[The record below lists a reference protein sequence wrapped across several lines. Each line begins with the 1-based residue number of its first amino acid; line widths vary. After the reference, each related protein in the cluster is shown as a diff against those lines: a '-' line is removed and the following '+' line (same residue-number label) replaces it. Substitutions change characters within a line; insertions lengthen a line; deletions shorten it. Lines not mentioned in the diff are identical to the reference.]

1 MLTNALRRAALR
13 PVPAIR
19 SRGLISA
26 ILHGSQ
32 TAKEEGQQDIQQ
44 HSKLV
49 ARGKYIHAFE
59 GHRVKLDCHKE
70 YVAAAEK
77 YFTGLVNDQELR
89 VKLTGSWETIIGAD
103 LDSFVHILEFEN
115 YSGYDRSME
124 LIRKSH
130 HADNYNALRPFI
142 QTRWSQLCQEFA
154 FFPSAPPHNEGG
166 IFELRSYTL
175 KPGALLEWENA
186 WRVGIEARAK
196 VVAPVGAWF
205 SQIGRLH
212 VVHHMWQYKDL
223 NTRKLMREKAW
234 SQVGWPETV
243 VKTSRLTDLMD
254 ASILTPLQF
263 SPLK

>member
-1 MLTNALRRAALR
+1 
-13 PVPAIR
+13 
-19 SRGLISA
+19 
-26 ILHGSQ
+26 
-32 TAKEEGQQDIQQ
+32 
-44 HSKLV
+44 
-49 ARGKYIHAFE
+49 
-59 GHRVKLDCHKE
+59 
-70 YVAAAEK
+70 
-77 YFTGLVNDQELR
+77 
-89 VKLTGSWETIIGAD
+89 
-103 LDSFVHILEFEN
+103 
-115 YSGYDRSME
+115 ME

-212 VVHHMWQYKDL
+212 VVHHMWQYKSVLIHPKASLSHSLTQSQRSEYTEAYAREGLVSSGMAGNCRENVKVDGSHGRFNL
-223 NTRKLMREKAW
+223 N
-234 SQVGWPETV
+234 SSSVQPPQVSNNTNRYRWIGRSDWT
-243 VKTSRLTDLMD
+243 
-254 ASILTPLQF
+254 
-263 SPLK
+263 SPLSYFTRLCRRFDSSMQMFLSRRLSPMQWL

>member
-1 MLTNALRRAALR
+1 MQKRT
-13 PVPAIR
+13 
-19 SRGLISA
+19 LIST
-26 ILHGSQ
+26 ILHGSP
-32 TAKEEGQQDIQQ
+32 TAKEEGQHDIQQ

-59 GHRVKLDCHKE
+59 GHRVKLSHTEE
-70 YVAAAEK
+70 YKAAAEK
-77 YFTGLVNDQELR
+77 YFMGLIADPNLH
-89 VKLTGSWETIIGAD
+89 VKLTGSWETIIGPD

-124 LIRKSH
+124 LIRSSAPH
-130 HADNYNALRPFI
+130 VENFNALRPFI
-142 QTRWSQLCQEFA
+142 NSRWSQLCQEFA

-175 KPGALLEWENA
+175 QPGALLEWENA

-205 SQIGRLH
+205 SQVGRLH
-212 VVHHMWQYKDL
+212 VVHHMWQYQDL

-234 SQVGWPETV
+234 SQQGWPETV
-243 VKTSRLTDLMD
+243 VKTARLADIMD
-254 ASILTPLQF
+254 ASILTPLPF